1 MMQEKIYKINKVVND
16 QFNEIK
22 SLNGINSLILSV
34 CLIDTLA
41 GFYSGYKGEV
51 SGNKARFKKFTEK
64 YLPQHDSYLYEV
76 RCSLAHSFSNTISN
90 FMFVD
95 SSEYSKVFS
104 ETKQILDWK
113 IFDIAKF
120 KIELKSAIDSYF
132 NDLNKSDNKELRDNF
147 ITRYSH
153 CGILED
159 AAIPTVRNL
168 NGDIVKNYND
178 LDNLGDLPIKIAV
191 LDPTKVK
198 K

>member
-1 MMQEKIYKINKVVND
+1 MQEKIEKIRAVVES
-16 QFNEIK
+16 QYNEIN
-22 SLNGINSLILSV
+22 SLKGINSLILSV
-34 CLIDTLA
+34 CLVDTLA
-41 GFYSGYKGEV
+41 GFYSGYKGEL
-51 SGNKARFKKFTEK
+51 SGNKTRFKKFTEK

-120 KIELKSAIDSYF
+120 KIEFKSAIDNYF
-132 NDLNKSDNKELRDNF
+132 NELNVPENTDLRNNF
-147 ITRYSH
+147 LIRYSH

-159 AAIPTVRNL
+159 GVIPTVRNL
-168 NGDIVKNYND
+168 KGEIVKNYNE
-178 LDNLGDLPIKIAV
+178 LDNLGDLPIKIAYY
-191 LDPTKVK
+191 DPTKIK